1 MKRLVLILLL
11 FAGHLSVLR
20 GEPFEQ
26 AEVTK
31 AINVV
36 SLLPQ
41 DVRAGPGDIV
51 EGDTA
56 LQTGGYSRAELQ
68 FPDLTITRIGSN
80 SLFRFVTGTREIILD
95 SGTMLFSAPTGA
107 GGGTVRAG
115 VISAAVTGSD
125 FMISNVG
132 RVRVIC
138 LSHKVT
144 VYLTANPKIRA
155 QLHPGQML
163 DIAAGVDRKLPRATT
178 INLGKLL
185 ATSKLTEP
193 GGFRPLPSQAILAQ
207 NTNRQAKAFSLAKAN
222 LTSESAEVVRSTT
235 ESANNSSLQSRQTE
249 AAQTARGSAAS
260 TSAAATVD
268 NAIGGDQAK
277 STHNE
282 NRSGENPGNSGN
294 NENRGNSGNKENR
307 GNSGNNENR
316 GNSGNNENRGNSGN
330 NENRGNSGNNENRGN
345 SGNNENPGNSGNKEN
360 PGNSGNNENRGNSG
374 NKENP
379 GNRAR

>member
-1 MKRLVLILLL
+1 MRVEWINETAWRTFDIGKAPDCNLQRAPSGLGSTKYGELAAQMATKPSPSRDFMRSHAHHWRMKRLVSILLL

-163 DIAAGVDRKLPRATT
+163 DIAAGVDRKLPRAAT

-193 GGFRPLPSQAILAQ
+193 GGFRPLPSQATLAQ

-249 AAQTARGSAAS
+249 AAQTARESAAS
-260 TSAAATVD
+260 TSPAATVD

-282 NRSGENPGNSGN
+282 NRSGPEQGKTRTLATVATRRTAATVAIRRTRR
-294 NENRGNSGNKENR
+294 E
-307 GNSGNNENR
+307 
-316 GNSGNNENRGNSGN
+316 
-330 NENRGNSGNNENRGN
+330 
-345 SGNNENPGNSGNKEN
+345 
-360 PGNSGNNENRGNSG
+360 
-374 NKENP
+374 
-379 GNRAR
+379 

>member
-1 MKRLVLILLL
+1 M
-11 FAGHLSVLR
+11 R

-163 DIAAGVDRKLPRATT
+163 DIAAGVDRKLPRAAT

-249 AAQTARGSAAS
+249 AAQTARESAAS
-260 TSAAATVD
+260 TSPAATVD
-268 NAIGGDQAK
+268 NATGGDQAK

-294 NENRGNSGNKENR
+294 NENPGNG
-307 GNSGNNENR
+307 
-316 GNSGNNENRGNSGN
+316 
-330 NENRGNSGNNENRGN
+330 
-345 SGNNENPGNSGNKEN
+345 GNNENPGNSGNKEN
-360 PGNSGNNENRGNSG
+360 PGNNGREGEGKREAPATVAIRRTVATVAIRRTLATVAIT
-374 NKENP
+374 K
-379 GNRAR
+379 AWQQWQ